1 MNSDSQLIW
10 EAYSTANEGI
20 LNTAGHIALDVG
32 GLVAGPV
39 GGAVGSLV
47 APGAGTAVGAA
58 AGEAIGAGFDL
69 TNAIWYATEGEY
81 LNAALSLISMIPVVG
96 DAVGKG
102 GRLAI
107 YLAKAAKTVK
117 PLGAA
122 GRVAAKGII
131 KGRRAVVTVSPKITK
146 IQQAI
151 KSNKVLIDGA
161 LDQASKN
168 EKLRPHMGKIKSA
181 LQAFTGES
189 VPPMPT
195 PPQTPI
201 QSPAQAQVAT
211 QMPAP
216 AQPAA

>member
-10 EAYSTANEGI
+10 EAYTTANEGI

-32 GLVAGPV
+32 GVVADAGF
-39 GGAVGSLV
+39 
-47 APGAGTAVGAA
+47 GAGAA
-58 AGEAIGAGFDL
+58 FDL

-117 PLGAA
+117 PLGAT

-151 KSNKVLIDGA
+151 KSNKGLIDGA

-168 EKLRPHMGKIKSA
+168 EKLRPYVGKIKSA

-216 AQPAA
+216 AQAAA